1 MCLHEN
7 IRNQS
12 NHREFQSVNL
22 KCELKEIQNFS
33 KGMNLETL
41 FKKIQLLS
49 ALFHVFQSTL

>member
-12 NHREFQSVNL
+12 SHRDFQSVNL
-22 KCELKEIQNFS
+22 KCQLKEIQNFT

-41 FKKIQLLS
+41 
-49 ALFHVFQSTL
+49 